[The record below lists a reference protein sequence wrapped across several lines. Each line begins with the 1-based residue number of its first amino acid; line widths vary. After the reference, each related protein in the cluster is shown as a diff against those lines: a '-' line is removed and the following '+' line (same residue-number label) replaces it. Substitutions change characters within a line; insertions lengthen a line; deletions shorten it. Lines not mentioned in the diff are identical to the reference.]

1 MNIKNTG
8 KTFLFVALFSV
19 LSIFAFYSVYPKAA
33 YSHYNQNSGGKY
45 FFNYY
50 NCIDC
55 HVINGIGGTL
65 GPSLSDYG
73 NEGKIYRWT
82 VAQIKNPRVHFK
94 VGSKIKIN
102 GRVYYAIMP
111 SYNYISKSDI
121 KVLVAYLY
129 SLKNK

>member
-1 MNIKNTG
+1 MNIKNRG

-19 LSIFAFYSVYPKAA
+19 LLIFSFYLAYPNAA
-33 YSHYNQNSGGKY
+33 YSHYNGNGGGKY

-50 NCIDC
+50 NCLDC

-73 NEGKIYRWT
+73 NKGKSYQWT
-82 VAQIKNPRVHFK
+82 VVQIENPRVHFK
-94 VGSKIKIN
+94 VSSKIKIN
-102 GRVYYAIMP
+102 GRTYYAIMP
-111 SYNYISKSDI
+111 SYNYISKHDI
-121 KVLVAYLY
+121 KALMSYLY